1 MQLLSHKDFKAE
13 LLKDKEVRRIY
24 DELGPEYEAISLLIR
39 ARNEKKISQA
49 ELAKKMGTKQS
60 AISRFESGTY
70 HPTMVFLYR
79 LADALG
85 AKLTVTVVS

>member
-1 MQLLSHKDFKAE
+1 MLSHKDFKE
-13 LLKDKEVRRIY
+13 IVFKDKEVRRIY

-49 ELAKKMGTKQS
+49 QLAEKMGTKQS

-70 HPTMVFLYR
+70 HPTMEFLYR

-85 AKLTVTVVS
+85 AKLKVTVS

>member
-1 MQLLSHKDFKAE
+1 MLTHKEFKEIA
-13 LLKDKEVRRIY
+13 LKDKEVRRIY

-39 ARNEKKISQA
+39 ARNNKNMSHSALA
-49 ELAKKMGTKQS
+49 EKMGTKQS

-79 LADALG
+79 LAHALG
-85 AKLTVTVVS
+85 VKLKVTVSVP